1 MMSYLE
7 AQAVEALKDTL
18 RQISVIK
25 VKDIKVQPQGRR
37 GEKDIVAHVDIYGH
51 SHFLDCKVRQDCEPL
66 RIRRALKDLRKL
78 SAGVRQVTPILI
90 APSLSDEA
98 QTLCRDNNI
107 GFLDLEGNARVYL
120 DEVFI
125 VKRSLSH
132 RKPLPPQAETLP
144 TSETARIA
152 QVA

>member
-7 AQAVEALKDTL
+7 SQAVEALKDAL

-25 VKDIKVQPQGRR
+25 VKDVRVQPQGRR

-51 SHFLDCKVRQDCEPL
+51 SHFLDCKVRQNCQPL
-66 RIRRALKDLRKL
+66 RVRRAMQDFKKL
-78 SAGVRQVTPILI
+78 MGGVRQVTPILI

-98 QTLCRDNNI
+98 QAVCRDNNI

-125 VKRSLSH
+125 VKKSH
-132 RKPLPPQAETLP
+132 PKPLPPQAESLP

-152 QVA
+152 HVA